1 MIDKKCLNLAL
12 SSSLSSEAGSELE
25 EEGSIR
31 SMDYCEEKMGK
42 ICSNRPNT
50 TRYCP
55 PKWFGEENSID
66 DDRLPLYGL
75 NNYDQTSMSSRFT
88 LTFIL
93 CIICLL
99 LNPLFGLIALVIVY
113 RSRRSDE
120 CSSRRLNS
128 NARCISVAGIL
139 ITLLALVAIV
149 CLFMYTSG
157 KSSFFELIIVNSSN
171 STTTTTASPKHKQH
185 FWWNEQETT
194 SNVPPRITRNNNTTN
209 MTYTTIATLKPST
222 TEERKQTTSPQQQQR
237 LYDRLNILI
246 DHDLLMNLNFK
257 YKILNQTLT

>member
-1 MIDKKCLNLAL
+1 MAL
-12 SSSLSSEAGSELE
+12 SSSSSSESGSGLE
-25 EEGSIR
+25 EEVSIR
-31 SMDYCEEKMGK
+31 SRDYCEEKMGR
-42 ICSNRPNT
+42 IGSNRHNT
-50 TRYCP
+50 TRYCQP
-55 PKWFGEENSID
+55 LFGEENSLD
-66 DDRLPLYGL
+66 DERLPLYGL
-75 NNYDQTSMSSRFT
+75 NNYDQTSTSSRFT

-120 CSSRRLNS
+120 CTSRRLNS

-171 STTTTTASPKHKQH
+171 STTTTASPKHKQH
-185 FWWNEQETT
+185 FWWNEQEIT
-194 SNVPPRITRNNNTTN
+194 SNVPPRVTRNNNTTN
-209 MTYTTIATLKPST
+209 MTYTTITTLKPST
-222 TEERKQTTSPQQQQR
+222 TEERKQTTSAQQQQR